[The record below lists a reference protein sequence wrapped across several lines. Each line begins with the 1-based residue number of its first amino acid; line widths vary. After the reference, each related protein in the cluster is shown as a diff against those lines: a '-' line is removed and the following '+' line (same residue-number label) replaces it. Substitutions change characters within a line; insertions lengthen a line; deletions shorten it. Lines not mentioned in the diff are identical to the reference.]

1 VTNEEQIRKYSL
13 KELRARKNET
23 QQQTAVAVGVTYQ
36 TYSAWER
43 DPSNVGISKM
53 YALAVHFGVTLDEI
67 EF

>member
-1 VTNEEQIRKYSL
+1 MTNEEQIRKYSL